1 MYTIKRITPDT
12 SIGNSVAD
20 LNANYAAIDLW
31 TQTIAAS
38 ATFFWEP
45 LVELYTYISPKWEQ
59 AISIVQKNSAEWIDF
74 ATTVRANSSYWIEP
88 SSITYPTILPKTSA
102 SNVEYLKKTALTWLT
117 NHFPISSENT
127 IKPFHLQ
134 NKIYYVTFLFNTSEN
149 NDKMHYKHVYRECNV
164 VSSRTLQL
172 QCLTKYSGMAY
183 CSNGNLDCSNYVT
196 RCGIGARLECYF
208 LSRAGGQGVYESNNP
223 NDGLGGIKISNESDP
238 GELVNQIDLDWN
250 SKNNSSFVAR
260 IASYTD
266 EALADYDF
274 KSDIFLPDSEG
285 GGTATY
291 YHVPGG
297 VALGSLH
304 GLYYK
309 KYTNTYEDSDTAFKV
324 LKFQVSNCG
333 WQFVDIVGNE
343 AKVVSTIEIKPPP
356 IAFPDGYRKTSRAIP
371 VPAKDLVQSGTIYL
385 PRMGSRGVLP
395 EGINPA
401 NVYSESYMRI
411 DSEVRAKFINRNWTA
426 STGSPGGVGNKWV
439 GGYATWNHADNDGKP
454 FEEQYGIWV
463 VPAGVYA
470 IKIAVVGTGGLA
482 GAVDSFAQTG
492 GLTGGGLFNIQP
504 AGLVINGEYVL
515 GQPGGSV
522 PSAYKPGL
530 GRAGAGAAGG
540 YIKGDP
546 RRWFKGPGSG
556 GGPAWGYYTM
566 EVSPGLKFKYSM
578 ARPNSS
584 GIINPADSWFWG
596 GPENLGFFS
605 DNWGGMLSQCGKN
618 GDPVGQTYDAVPQNG
633 QGGEFVG
640 KLPGSP
646 PSATMVKPGQIQPV
660 ANRFNPGQDGALGY
674 DKDGNPAAAAGF
686 IAIDFIPA
694 VTPS

>member
-20 LNANYAAIDLW
+20 LNANYATIDLW

-38 ATFFWEP
+38 AAFFWEP

-102 SNVEYLKKTALTWLT
+102 SDVEYLKKTALTWLT
-117 NHFPISSENT
+117 NHFPISSENV

-208 LSRAGGQGVYESNNP
+208 LSRAAGQGVYESNNP
-223 NDGLGGIKISNESDP
+223 NAGLGGTKITNESNP
-238 GELVNQIDLDWN
+238 GETVNQIDLNWN
-250 SKNNSSFVAR
+250 SKNNSSFVTR
-260 IASYTD
+260 IANYTN
-266 EALADYDF
+266 EALGDYDF
-274 KSDIFLPDSEG
+274 KNDIFLAESEG
-285 GGTATY
+285 GGTVTY
-291 YHVPGG
+291 FHVPGG
-297 VALGSLH
+297 TALGSLH
-304 GLYYK
+304 GFYYK
-309 KYTNTYEDSDTAFKV
+309 KYTNTYEDLNTAFKV

-333 WQFVDIVGNE
+333 WQFVNIVSNDVKE
-343 AKVVSTIEIKPPP
+343 VSTKEIKPAP
-356 IAFPDGYRKTSRAIP
+356 ISIPFGYRRTSKATP
-371 VPAKDLVQSGTIYL
+371 VTADKLVSSGTIYL

-401 NVYSESYMRI
+401 NIYSDNYMI
-411 DSEVRAKFINRNWTA
+411 SDLEEKFKNSKWTG
-426 STGSPGGVGNKWV
+426 SGGSPGGVGNKWV
-439 GGYATWNHADNDGKP
+439 GGYATWNHADNQGKS
-454 FEEQYGIWV
+454 FEDQYGIWV

-470 IKIAVVGTGGLA
+470 IKIAVVGSGGLA
-482 GAVDSFAQTG
+482 GATDSFEQAG
-492 GLTGGGLFNIQP
+492 GIIGGNLFNTQGG
-504 AGLVINGEYVL
+504 GLVINGEYVL
-515 GQPGGSV
+515 GQQGGSV

-530 GRAGAGAAGG
+530 GRAGGGAAGG
-540 YIKGDP
+540 FIKGDP

-556 GGPAWGYYTM
+556 GGPAWGYYMM
-566 EVSPGLKFKYSM
+566 EVTPGLKFAYSL
-578 ARPNSS
+578 ARPNSK
-584 GIINPADSWFWG
+584 GIITPADSWFWG
-596 GPENLGFFS
+596 GPEDLGFFS
-605 DNWGGMLSQCGKN
+605 NNWGGMLSQCGKN

-633 QGGEFVG
+633 LGGEFIS
-640 KLPGSP
+640 KHPTLP
-646 PSATMVKPGQIQPV
+646 PSAIMTKPGQIQPV

-674 DKDGNPAAAAGF
+674 DKDGQPAAAAGF
-686 IAIDFIPA
+686 IAIDFIPT
-694 VTPS
+694 VIPS